1 MGVWLISDIL
11 ILIGCAVGS
20 ILLLVLLA
28 MGLAIL
34 ARGKCRF
41 LPESVQKLYFPQMEN
56 KGAEAENRD
65 RGHDR
70 IDHLPQ

>member
-1 MGVWLISDIL
+1 MGAWLISDFL
-11 ILIGCAVGS
+11 ILISCIAGS

-28 MGLAIL
+28 IGLATL

-41 LPESVQKLYFPQMEN
+41 LPKAILKLYFPQMEN